1 MKSLHI
7 YVSVGVCGITRLE
20 RIMSQLHF
28 KQMHVEAYCKNRFFS
43 EAITPRKTLE
53 NSDIG

>member
-7 YVSVGVCGITRLE
+7 DVSVGVCGITRLE

>member
-1 MKSLHI
+1 
-7 YVSVGVCGITRLE
+7 
-20 RIMSQLHF
+20 MSQLHF

-53 NSDIG
+53 NSDIGYNYGVLMPQTVLN